1 MTRENLG
8 IDGRKQDTA
17 ALHQLRLQAIRL
29 REAGRSGVEIAEITG
44 LSAEWVSRIWKK
56 YQKEGL
62 EGLKTQTKGRQPGTH
77 RSLKTEQEEEIRRT
91 LEISTPDQHNLPSA
105 LWSRGAICMLIEDRF
120 GITMPLRTIS
130 LYLQR
135 WNFTYQRPLKRSYAQ
150 QPEAVQKWLNEEY
163 PRIAQEA
170 NKEKAVLYWC
180 DETGVRN
187 ESQGM
192 RGFSPMG
199 QTPVLSV
206 EPRRYG
212 INMISAVT
220 NLGEVRFMM
229 YKDTLTGSLFTQFLS
244 RLISSRKED
253 DGKVYVILDNLRVHH
268 SKKVKDWVKAHEKQI
283 RVYYLPP
290 YSPELNPDEY
300 LNSHLKHELR
310 KKVHARTQYELQSRV
325 RRFMMKLNHRP
336 HVVKGYFEHPCVSY
350 VA

>member
-1 MTRENLG
+1 
-8 IDGRKQDTA
+8 
-17 ALHQLRLQAIRL
+17 
-29 REAGRSGVEIAEITG
+29 
-44 LSAEWVSRIWKK
+44 
-56 YQKEGL
+56 
-62 EGLKTQTKGRQPGTH
+62 
-77 RSLKTEQEEEIRRT
+77 
-91 LEISTPDQHNLPSA
+91 
-105 LWSRGAICMLIEDRF
+105 MLIEDRF

-135 WNFTYQRPLKRSYAQ
+135 WNFTYQRPLKRSYAR

-199 QTPVLSV
+199 HTPVLSV
-206 EPRRYG
+206 EPKRYG

-220 NLGEVRFMM
+220 NLGEVRFML

-244 RLISSRKED
+244 RLVSSRKEED
-253 DGKVYVILDNLRVHH
+253 SKVYVILDNLRVHH
-268 SKKVKDWVKAHEKQI
+268 SKKVKCWVKAHEKQI

-300 LNSHLKHELR
+300 LNNHLKQELR

-325 RRFMMKLNHRP
+325 RRFMMKLSHRA
-336 HVVKGYFEHPCVSY
+336 HVVKAYFEHHSISY
-350 VA
+350 AA